1 MRFVCDSCRAQYMI
15 SDEKVGPKGVK
26 VRCKKC
32 GYVILVKKADANG
45 FAGESR
51 AGEASRGGGKHAAPP
66 PAAPV
71 PLSNDPDDAL
81 ATQVLQNPLTGPSA
95 TLPTGDDSMTAP
107 GINEEKTSQMP
118 AQGAGLLDA
127 SEDEIGAVFD
137 QVLNSGAH
145 SIPKGAKGEEK
156 TELDMPAKLG
166 GEQDDRLS
174 TRVIDA
180 DVVKKLAEETGNGAA
195 EAKNGNGHAPS
206 KEVPKTDWFVAIDDK
221 QTGPLTLDKI
231 KEHWERGE
239 IGPDSLCWRAGF
251 SDWIPVSEVADLAAE
266 LAPRPAKPVMVA
278 PVTVGG
284 GMPGGAVVS
293 VPVESAFSAGG
304 VMKSV
309 RSEVQVP
316 LAAAAPEETGSWR
329 PSAASALASLVK
341 EEMEALAKP
350 PPKGVEPSDVPEVS
364 TGGLLSDLPEASVV
378 APKAAK
384 GMNGHSNPAAAVVPA
399 PGEMTAAH
407 GPKNPY
413 IANPG
418 ATYSSPAVTQYRPPS
433 DNKTAIIAIIALSVV
448 AVLGIAAFVIV
459 NVMKPQP
466 QPVVQN
472 ALPPPSQPI
481 AQNNLPPAQP
491 NPNAQPNGVAQPP
504 PAQPNANT
512 AAQNPPPGQPAPNG
526 TVAQPPPG
534 QPNPNTQAANTQ
546 PVKPTAPRP
555 IGAKPTGGD
564 KVDKPVAV
572 AEKPAKEDKPSK
584 VESPKGGDDEF
595 AAAFGGG
602 DSKKKE
608 TKTESKPAEESSGS
622 PKKSSVYIPPAPGQ
636 GGNIPET
643 LGQSDIMEVV
653 KGNIGPIKK
662 CVDEQKA
669 KEPGTSGKLVMKWT
683 VLTSGKTAKV
693 EVVSEEFKST
703 YLAGCV
709 GGLIKGWTFPKHK
722 TQGDPIVF
730 PFKF

>member
-45 FAGESR
+45 H
-51 AGEASRGGGKHAAPP
+51 ASKSSAPSQP
-66 PAAPV
+66 QAPV

-81 ATQVLQNPLTGPSA
+81 ATQVMQNPLSGGLPSA
-95 TLPTGDDSMTAP
+95 TLSTGDDSP
-107 GINEEKTSQMP
+107 GLGDEKTGQMP

-145 SIPKGAKGEEK
+145 SIPKSVKEERAD
-156 TELDMPAKLG
+156 TEQQALG
-166 GEQDDRLS
+166 GEPDDRMS
-174 TRVIDA
+174 TRVIDSET
-180 DVVKKLAEETGNGAA
+180 VKKLAEESGGSPQ
-195 EAKNGNGHAPS
+195 NGNGHAPA

-221 QTGPLTLDKI
+221 QTGPLTLEKI

-266 LAPRPAKPVMVA
+266 LAPRPSKPVMVA

-284 GMPGGAVVS
+284 GMPGSVVS

-316 LAAAAPEETGSWR
+316 LAAAPPEETGSWR

-350 PPKGVEPSDVPEVS
+350 PPKAQGGDPVGVGEAPLMSS
-364 TGGLLSDLPEASVV
+364 GGLLSDLPEASM
-378 APKAAK
+378 ANPKK
-384 GMNGHSNPAAAVVPA
+384 GMNGHSNPRAETVQS

-407 GPKNPY
+407 GPRNPY

-418 ATYSSPAVTQYRPPS
+418 ATYSSPGVSQYRPPQEG
-433 DNKTAIIAIIALSVV
+433 NKTAIIAIIALSLV
-448 AVLGIAAFVIV
+448 AVLGIGAFVLV
-459 NVMKPQP
+459 SLNKPGASTNTGNTPPPVQP
-466 QPVVQN
+466 QNPVAQPPAANLQAN
-472 ALPPPSQPI
+472 AQPAP
-481 AQNNLPPAQP
+481 AQPGQPVAQP
-491 NPNAQPNGVAQPP
+491 NPAQ
-504 PAQPNANT
+504 
-512 AAQNPPPGQPAPNG
+512 PGQPAAAGQPAPAGQPAAAGQPVAANAPPAAAAQPAG
-526 TVAQPPPG
+526 GQTAHNKTTLTKPPPADKTVATREREPK
-534 QPNPNTQAANTQ
+534 AE
-546 PVKPTAPRP
+546 
-555 IGAKPTGGD
+555 
-564 KVDKPVAV
+564 AV
-572 AEKPAKEDKPSK
+572 EKPAKEEKKPIA
-584 VESPKGGDDEF
+584 EAKGGDDEF
-595 AAAFGGG
+595 AAAFGSPKAEKKE
-602 DSKKKE
+602 SKKAE
-608 TKTESKPAEESSGS
+608 DKPADESGGS
-622 PKKSSVYIPPAPGQ
+622 KKSSVYIPPAPGQ
-636 GGNIPET
+636 GGNIPES
-643 LGQSDIMEVV
+643 LGQADIMEVV
-653 KGNIGPIKK
+653 KSNIGPIKK

-683 VLTSGKTAKV
+683 IQTSGKATKV

-709 GGLIKGWTFPKHK
+709 GGLIKTWQFPKHK
-722 TQGDPIVF
+722 TQGEPVVF